1 MLEKVTAAIV
11 KIMHC
16 DASDIAPESNLIELG
31 IDSLK
36 AINILFELEEE
47 FGIDIPNE
55 RIAEIETVND
65 IMDCIRELQEAQAA

>member
-1 MLEKVTAAIV
+1 MLDKVTAAII

-16 DASDIAPESNLIELG
+16 DADEIVPQANLIELG

-55 RIAEIETVND
+55 RIAEIQTVND
-65 IMDCIRELQEAQAA
+65 IMVCITELQEAQAA